1 MDPQQTWADMLIA
14 LQRKEWDNAREL
26 ADALCEWLRK
36 GGFPPTTV
44 GDESL
49 GMPWHKSIAY
59 FISLAVA
66 NKVDD
71 VRKRRRRQSSTK
83 EGA

>member
-1 MDPQQTWADMLIA
+1 MDPQQTWLDMLDA
-14 LQRKEWDNAREL
+14 LQRKQWDDAKEL
-26 ADALCEWLRK
+26 ADSLYDWIRK

-49 GMPWHKSIAY
+49 GKNWHKTVAQ
-59 FISLAVA
+59 FVCLAVA

-71 VRKRRRRQSSTK
+71 VQKRRRNSERTRG
-83 EGA
+83 E